1 MTGKPTGERIRGGV
15 LFTIAALMIGSAV
28 VRLAVTAA
36 PVMARQVASDSPDV
50 AAEAAGQERESAAR
64 ICQDP
69 ELQRILDAL
78 RKREAALTA
87 REDRIARREKE
98 LAATASEVDA
108 RLAEL
113 TSAREE
119 LRATIARADA
129 AAEDDVARLTRVYE
143 QMKPKDAAILF
154 EQMDPRFAAGFL
166 ARMKPEASAGIMA
179 GMAPESAY
187 AVSVILAG
195 RNASTPKGDDLA
207 GYRALLDGSDGG

>member
-1 MTGKPTGERIRGGV
+1 MTDKPAGERIRGGV

-28 VRLAVTAA
+28 VRLAVTAG
-36 PVMARQVASDSPDV
+36 PVMARQMAADGPAEDAVA
-50 AAEAAGQERESAAR
+50 QERDVVPQ
-64 ICQDP
+64 ICQEP

-78 RKREAALTA
+78 RKREATLAA

-98 LAATASEVDA
+98 LAATASEAEA

-119 LRATIARADA
+119 LRATIAQADA

-143 QMKPKDAAILF
+143 QMKPKDAATLF

-179 GMAPESAY
+179 GMNPESAY

-195 RNASTPKGDDLA
+195 RNTSTPKGDDLA
-207 GYRALLDGSDGG
+207 GYRALLDGADGG